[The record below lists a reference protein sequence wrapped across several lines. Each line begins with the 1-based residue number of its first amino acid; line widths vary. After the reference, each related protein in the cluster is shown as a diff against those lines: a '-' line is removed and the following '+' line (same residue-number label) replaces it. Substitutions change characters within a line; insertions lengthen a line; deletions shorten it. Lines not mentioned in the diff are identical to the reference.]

1 MKIMV
6 FAAHADDLELAMGG
20 TVKRWTDKGYQVD
33 LILLDAPVNLL
44 PMSLAADLLGY
55 NYIPL
60 NITRDCPEREVIAA
74 IDIDGYDLMVTHWK
88 EDYHHVHQKVHRIA
102 KQLARGRTT
111 DVWYMNSPPYRS
123 EYRDFIP
130 NIFVGFDSS
139 HDHAKHSALHQY
151 GNNIKQR
158 WINEVHLMDEYWSA
172 TSDNKCG
179 QFIEVFMLDRQFI
192 SMENT

>member
-1 MKIMV
+1 MKILI
-6 FAAHADDLELAMGG
+6 FAAHADDLELSMGG
-20 TVKRWTDKGYQVD
+20 TVKRWSDKGYQVD
-33 LILLDAPVNLL
+33 LILLDAPVHLL
-44 PMSLAADLLGY
+44 PIIRASHALGY

-60 NITRDCPEREVIAA
+60 DITRDTPEREVVAA
-74 IDIDGYDLMVTHWK
+74 IDLNGYDLMVTHWK
-88 EDYHHVHQKVHRIA
+88 EDYHHIHQRVHRIA
-102 KQLARGRTT
+102 KQLARERTT

-139 HDHAKHSALHQY
+139 HDKAKRLALLQY
-151 GNNIKQR
+151 GDKIKQR
-158 WINEVHLMDEYWSA
+158 WKTESFLMDKYWSA

-179 QFIEVFMLDRQFI
+179 RFTEVFMLDRQFI